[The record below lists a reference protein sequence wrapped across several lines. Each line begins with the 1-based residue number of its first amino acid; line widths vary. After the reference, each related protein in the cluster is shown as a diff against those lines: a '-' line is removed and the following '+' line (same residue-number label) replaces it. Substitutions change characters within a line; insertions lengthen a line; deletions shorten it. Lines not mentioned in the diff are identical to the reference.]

1 MRESVSSLDYK
12 IIVPKPTIQRLPAY
26 LQLLKRF
33 QAEGV
38 ENISCNIV
46 AEELN
51 LNPVLVRKDLASV
64 SSVGGRPKI
73 GYRLDTLILD
83 VEHYLGYRD
92 IFPAILVGTG
102 HLGSAL
108 LAYPGFPDYGVEIVA
123 AFDINVVKDTVSATG
138 KSIMNID
145 HLAEYCL
152 KNDIR
157 LGIITVPATSAQ
169 DVCDAL
175 IAAGIR
181 AIWNF
186 APTHLKVPAHILV
199 QNEDMA
205 IPLAML
211 SKHLQEME

>member
-1 MRESVSSLDYK
+1 MDYNK
-12 IIVPKPTIQRLPAY
+12 KVPIPTIQRLPAY

-33 QAEGV
+33 QSEGTSAV
-38 ENISCNIV
+38 SCNAV

-83 VEHYLGYRD
+83 VEHYLGFRD
-92 IFPAILVGTG
+92 ICPAILVGTG

-123 AFDINVVKDTVSATG
+123 AFDLSIVKPITSATG
-138 KSIMNID
+138 KPIMNVSDLTGYCVD
-145 HLAEYCL
+145 HG
-152 KNDIR
+152 IR
-157 LGIITVPATSAQ
+157 LGIITVPAANAQ
-169 DVCDAL
+169 AVCDGM
-175 IAAGIR
+175 IDAGIR

-186 APTHLKVPAHILV
+186 APTHLKVPSHILV

>member
-1 MRESVSSLDYK
+1 MEYHNK
-12 IIVPKPTIQRLPAY
+12 VPKPTIQRLPAY
-26 LQLLKRF
+26 LQLLKRY
-33 QAEGV
+33 QNDGTEY
-38 ENISCNIV
+38 ISCNIV

-92 IFPAILVGTG
+92 IFPAILVGMG

-108 LAYPGFPDYGVEIVA
+108 FAYPGFPDYGVEIVA
-123 AFDINVVKDTVSATG
+123 AFDADTDKTG
-138 KSIMNID
+138 VMPSGKRVMPMSSLSSYCID
-145 HLAEYCL
+145 NGI
-152 KNDIR
+152 K
-157 LGIITVPATSAQ
+157 LGIITVPADSAQ
-169 DVCDAL
+169 VVCDAL
-175 IAAGIR
+175 IEAGIR

-186 APTHLKVPAHILV
+186 APTHLKAPAHILV

-211 SKHLQEME
+211 SKHLQAME